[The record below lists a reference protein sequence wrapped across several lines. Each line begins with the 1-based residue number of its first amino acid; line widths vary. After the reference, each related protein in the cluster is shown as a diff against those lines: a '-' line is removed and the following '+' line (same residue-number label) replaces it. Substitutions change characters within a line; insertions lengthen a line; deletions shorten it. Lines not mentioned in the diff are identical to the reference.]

1 MLRPRFMTKLCH
13 SFDCVTDVKM
23 ETVSED
29 EVYDLQFGLSFE
41 QQALDLEKVERDD
54 YAIEIANMDE

>member
-1 MLRPRFMTKLCH
+1 
-13 SFDCVTDVKM
+13 M

>member
-1 MLRPRFMTKLCH
+1 MTNI
-13 SFDCVTDVKM
+13 SFVHADVEL

-29 EVYDLQFGLSFE
+29 EVYDLQFGQSFE
-41 QQALDLEKVERDD
+41 KQALNPELGSIERDD